1 MLINLEGRTEI
12 QTVNCRP
19 CRCMGGTPWGLTVGA
34 DGASGGG
41 VFREGF
47 MKAPGGK
54 EGGRTL
60 STERLGRVGT
70 QMGPR
75 GI

>member
-1 MLINLEGRTEI
+1 MH
-12 QTVNCRP
+12 P
-19 CRCMGGTPWGLTVGA
+19 GGSQWGLMVPLRGA
-34 DGASGGG
+34 

-54 EGGRTL
+54 EGERTL

-70 QMGPR
+70 QMGP
-75 GI
+75 